1 MFDSKLNSVSK
12 SDVLTHYVNALKFER
27 KVSYNCYLLHNEQA
41 DKMTMSPEELEA
53 HFDAFYNDKDY
64 QDIMKVAT
72 SINHSSYKRR
82 LRLHE
87 RIEGMLK
94 SSQCLFLTLTFTDKV
109 LSSTSEETRRQ
120 YVRKFL
126 KSFNTQYVANIDY
139 GLQNE
144 REHYHCVIAIDRIE
158 YSKWRYGNIDFER
171 IRLSKRDI
179 ETSSKCLSKYIV
191 KLTNHALKDTNKT
204 CYVIYSR

>member
-1 MFDSKLNSVSK
+1 MFDLKVNSVSK

-82 LRLHE
+82 CRLHE
-87 RIEGMLK
+87 RIELMLK
-94 SSQCLFLTLTFTDKV
+94 SSKCLFLTLTFTDKV

-144 REHYHCVIAIDRIE
+144 REHYHCVIAIERINN
-158 YSKWRYGNIDFER
+158 SLWRYGNIDFER
-171 IRLSKRDI
+171 VNLSRQDI
-179 ETSSKCLSKYIV
+179 ETSSKKLSKYIV